1 MNVIVMLEAHPDWI
15 MLTNAITIKI
25 RHGCSA
31 IYMLGNPALDLSG
44 LRNDDTLFLIG
55 HANEHVAG
63 DYNPRQL
70 AETLR
75 AKGLPEGH
83 QFISLPSSCEV
94 AKDTAS
100 GSFIQRLVVEMALLA
115 YHRVSATGAV
125 GLSISGWDVDQVVTP
140 AMTDPYLDEENRS
153 ISDNRTFI
161 EKAKVIAANVGIYSR
176 PDQIDAAAKSIAGLV
191 EYFYENLALRAG
203 PALMPHGTG
212 RITEAMATFRLTV
225 QEDLY
230 SDVQGRGSDVRGSL
244 NRSPQPI
251 RIQLPTRGVVGVPA
265 VHWAWE
271 SARVLRVEAP
281 TRLRALVAEAG
292 ANGRGA
298 SITFSNP
305 GFTLTADSIA

>member
-31 IYMLGNPALDLSG
+31 IYMLGNLALDLSA

-63 DYNPRQL
+63 DYNVRQL

-75 AKGLPEGH
+75 ARRLPEGH

-94 AKDTAS
+94 AKDTPS
-100 GSFIQRLVVEMALLA
+100 GSFIQRLVVEMSLLG

-140 AMTDPYLDEENRS
+140 ALTDPYLDRENAS
-153 ISDNRTFI
+153 ISDNNTYIDR
-161 EKAKVIAANVGIYSR
+161 AKVIAATVGIHTP
-176 PDQIDAAAKSIAGLV
+176 PDQIEVAAKAIAGLV
-191 EYFYENLALRAG
+191 EYFYENLARRSS
-203 PALMPHGTG
+203 PYLMPHGTG
-212 RITEAMATFRLTV
+212 RVTEAMATFRLTV
-225 QEDLY
+225 QENLHGEGL
-230 SDVQGRGSDVRGSL
+230 SNVRTSL

-251 RIQLPTRGVVGVPA
+251 VIELRSHRPVGVPA

-281 TRLRALVAEAG
+281 TSLRALVAEAG

-298 SITFSNP
+298 RIAFSNP
-305 GFTLTADSIA
+305 TFNLTADSIA